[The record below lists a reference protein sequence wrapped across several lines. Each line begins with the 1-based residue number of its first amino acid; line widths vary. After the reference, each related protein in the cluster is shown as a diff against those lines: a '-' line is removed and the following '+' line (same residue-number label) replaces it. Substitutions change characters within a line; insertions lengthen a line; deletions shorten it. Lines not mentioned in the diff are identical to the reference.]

1 MKWSVFLLY
10 IYIVSSSC
18 RIQKAPQATTNYE
31 YTVKA
36 ILYCLENYDQILP
49 TEHGPHK
56 IKIDPVIR
64 DRPVTISNGK
74 QYFIAPM
81 TSCEIIP
88 GWKSKPFKISPA
100 DKRFAAYQLAP
111 DTTDL
116 EFDYAMA
123 FQFTPLYP
131 AVEKDLYLLGVYVWI
146 NSCVENSCMRC
157 VLRDYLIFSIKEN
170 KIHFVKLI
178 NIEEGDDMICF
189 GGFSKSRMMKSKPGE
204 KWIPA
209 KYFPKD

>member
-1 MKWSVFLLY
+1 MCFFFALY
-10 IYIVSSSC
+10 SC
-18 RIQKAPQATTNYE
+18 KLQKASHIELNKD
-31 YTVKA
+31 YTIQA

-74 QYFIAPM
+74 QYFITPM
-81 TSCEIIP
+81 SSCEIIP
-88 GWKSKPFKISPA
+88 GRKSKPFKISPA

-131 AVEKDLYLLGVYVWI
+131 TTEKDTYMLGEYVWF
-146 NSCVENSCMRC
+146 NHCVENSC
-157 VLRDYLIFSIKEN
+157 LRFLRREYLVFRVKDNE
-170 KIHFVKLI
+170 IHFVDLRD
-178 NIEEGDDMICF
+178 IEKGEDMFCF
-189 GGFSKSRMMKSKPGE
+189 GAFSKSRMMKSKPGE
-204 KWIPA
+204 KRIPV